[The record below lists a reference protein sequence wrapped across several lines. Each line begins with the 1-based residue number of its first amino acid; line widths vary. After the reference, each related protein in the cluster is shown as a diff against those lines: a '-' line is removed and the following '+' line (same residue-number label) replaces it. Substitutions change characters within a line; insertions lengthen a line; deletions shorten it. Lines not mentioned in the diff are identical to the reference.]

1 MERLQIY
8 NGFMQ
13 RPLSNGPN
21 CPFWCNGCVTTVA
34 AGQRQRADTW
44 YPTSILR
51 PAHRHTA
58 MSTARSGV
66 RGTKRSERPATV
78 ACYTVLCYARLYMV
92 MAPPPI
98 STQLTAYTYMAGLDM
113 INKKSALPPGVHG
126 TFFRPPIGPFR
137 GGMAPEPAARAIF
150 GNFWAL

>member
-1 MERLQIY
+1 MAVSEVERLQIY

-51 PAHRHTA
+51 PAHRHTV

-98 STQLTAYTYMAGLDM
+98 STQLTAYTYMYRRTCANARVVSHVSSTCAA
-113 INKKSALPPGVHG
+113 INVY
-126 TFFRPPIGPFR
+126 
-137 GGMAPEPAARAIF
+137 IF
-150 GNFWAL
+150 TGN